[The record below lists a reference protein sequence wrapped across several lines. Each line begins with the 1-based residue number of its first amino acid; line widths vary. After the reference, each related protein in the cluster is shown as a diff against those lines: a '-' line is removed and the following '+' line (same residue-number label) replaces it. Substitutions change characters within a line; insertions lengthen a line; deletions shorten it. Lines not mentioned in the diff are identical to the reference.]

1 MYELSRNYLFTR
13 NRIFFSI
20 LVERVTIVK
29 NEETGNLKQ
38 TIILI

>member
-1 MYELSRNYLFTR
+1 MYELSRNYLFTC
-13 NRIFFSI
+13 NMIFFSI